1 MSHVAEK
8 SNKSSAQGQCY
19 HLENNPN
26 DGGQALDLEETA
38 AELRRENFRLR
49 LMLYNYERMYRYA
62 NTSQDLESSRVYA
75 AESQNVLLKES
86 LNEKQVLLDSASKM
100 IDILK
105 EENNQLHEQIDDL
118 KRKHHGTENDWRNK
132 YDNLHS
138 ELQCTQEKVH
148 ALEMCVLAK
157 ETEFAKCKNE
167 FQSSIARLQAELAFS
182 QHNSKRYRRELQ
194 MFRTEADDLRA
205 TLENVNKSHVS
216 VDIKDLESGDLHK
229 SIQTAAELRRENF
242 RLRLMLYNYERMY
255 RYANTSQDLE
265 SSRVYAAESQ
275 NVLLKES
282 LNEKQVLLDSASKM
296 IDILKE
302 ENNQLHEQIDDLK
315 RKHHGTENDWRNKYD
330 NLHSEL
336 QCTQEKVHALEMCVL
351 AKETEF
357 AKCKNEFQSSIARL
371 QAELAFS
378 QHNSKRYRRELQ
390 MFRTEAD
397 DLRATLENVNKSH
410 VSVDIKDLESG
421 DLHKSIQALW
431 DRSPQSNLKI
441 QADAEN
447 LSASVSPTFDHGNA
461 TCRTPMKECTNLHD
475 HSSKEESYAK
485 LTDRLNSARHLIFA
499 LGNENYD
506 QTN

>member
-1 MSHVAEK
+1 MWLK
-8 SNKSSAQGQCY
+8 SPTKVVHKVNVITWKIVGSFFY
-19 HLENNPN
+19 LNLFLDPN

-205 TLENVNKSHVS
+205 TLENVNKSH
-216 VDIKDLESGDLHK
+216 LHK
-229 SIQTAAELRRENF
+229 VCSSIPPHTTVEG
-242 RLRLMLYNYERMY
+242 Y
-255 RYANTSQDLE
+255 
-265 SSRVYAAESQ
+265 
-275 NVLLKES
+275 
-282 LNEKQVLLDSASKM
+282 SAS
-296 IDILKE
+296 
-302 ENNQLHEQIDDLK
+302 
-315 RKHHGTENDWRNKYD
+315 
-330 NLHSEL
+330 
-336 QCTQEKVHALEMCVL
+336 
-351 AKETEF
+351 
-357 AKCKNEFQSSIARL
+357 
-371 QAELAFS
+371 
-378 QHNSKRYRRELQ
+378 
-390 MFRTEAD
+390 
-397 DLRATLENVNKSH
+397 AT
-410 VSVDIKDLESG
+410 
-421 DLHKSIQALW
+421 
-431 DRSPQSNLKI
+431 
-441 QADAEN
+441 
-447 LSASVSPTFDHGNA
+447 F
-461 TCRTPMKECTNLHD
+461 
-475 HSSKEESYAK
+475 
-485 LTDRLNSARHLIFA
+485 LT
-499 LGNENYD
+499 
-506 QTN
+506 